1 MIRSLWC
8 AASGMEAQQ
17 LKMDNISNN
26 LANASTVGF
35 KRSRVDFQDLL
46 YQTLKEPGVESTNGN
61 QIPTGMQLG
70 LGVRPAAITKIFLQG
85 DYQKTDNDLDLAIE
99 GRGFFQI
106 TLPDGTI
113 AYTRC
118 GAFKLDSEGTIVT
131 SDGYKL
137 EPEITIPSDATSITV
152 TDDGTISVMTP
163 GTTTPSEVGTIELA
177 TFPNQAGLKS
187 IGRNLFIK
195 TEASGDE
202 TTGTPGLDGYGTI
215 AQGFLEMSN
224 VSVVDEMVN
233 MIVSQR
239 AYEINS
245 KAVQTSDEML
255 QTANN
260 LKR

>member
-1 MIRSLWC
+1 MIRSLWS

-17 LKMDNISNN
+17 LNMDNLSNN

-35 KRSRVDFQDLL
+35 KQGRVDFQDLL
-46 YQTLKEPGVESTNGN
+46 YQTLKEPGVESTSGA

-70 LGVRPAAITKIFLQG
+70 LGVRPAAITKVFLQG
-85 DYQKTDNDLDLAIE
+85 DYKKTDNELDMAIE

-113 AYTRC
+113 AYSRC
-118 GAFKLDSEGTIVT
+118 GAFKLDSEGAIVT

-137 EPEITIPSDATSITV
+137 EPEVTIPSDATSITI
-152 TDDGTISVMTP
+152 TNEGTVSVMTP
-163 GTTTPSEVGTIELA
+163 GTTTPSEVGSIELA

-187 IGRNLFIK
+187 IGKNLFVK

-202 TTGTPGLDGYGTI
+202 TTGTPAADGFGTI

-233 MIVSQR
+233 MIVAQR
-239 AYEINS
+239 AYEVNS

-255 QTANN
+255 QIANN